1 MDNTSRSVVTRSMDK
16 KMEVNKRILYTK
28 LAKYYDYLVPSTTKE
43 ECDFLDE
50 IFNKFGE
57 NKIFKI
63 LDLGC
68 GTGRHASLLQQM
80 GYQVTGIDL
89 STQMLK
95 VAKEKSP
102 QSTFIKMDFCS
113 PKFENDFFDASICMW
128 STIGYIL
135 DKDEFRKF
143 VRNVSR
149 ATREILILSSTNHER
164 GNFQTDEITERVTL
178 IPSGKI
184 TTKIMRHYDS
194 KTEIR
199 EENYKYS
206 IIENGKLVKLIDR
219 NKLRL
224 WKIREIENLLLP
236 EFKILN
242 VYGDYSINDIF
253 NINNSDKKIIV
264 AKKSIV

>member
-1 MDNTSRSVVTRSMDK
+1 MWVGCK
-16 KMEVNKRILYTK
+16 KDMNKQERVNRRILYTK
-28 LAKYYDYLVPSTTKE
+28 LAKYYDYLAPSTTE
-43 ECDFLDE
+43 DECQFLKE
-50 IFNKFGE
+50 IFEKYGE
-57 NKIFKI
+57 GRIVKV

-68 GTGRHASLLQQM
+68 GTGRHASLLQKM

-95 VAKEKSP
+95 IAREKSP
-102 QSTFIKMDFCS
+102 KSSFVKMDFCS
-113 PKFENDFFDASICMW
+113 PKFKNNFFDASICMW

-135 DKDEFRKF
+135 DKDEFREF

-164 GNFQTDEITERVTL
+164 GNFQTDEIAERVTL

-224 WKIREIENLLLP
+224 WKIDEIKKLLSP
-236 EFKILN
+236 EFKMLN
-242 VYGDYSINDIF
+242 VYGSCSTKDSFDIKK
-253 NINNSDKKIIV
+253 SDKKIVV
-264 AKKSIV
+264 AVKEIS